1 MTERKQIINKVK
13 ELGIKTDKP
22 PHMCTTSYLKG
33 LLPKEEVK
41 QEEVKIGFFKRVLRG
56 LGF

>member
-1 MTERKQIINKVK
+1 MSERQQIIKQVK
-13 ELGIKTDKP
+13 ELDIKTDRP
-22 PHMCTTSYLKG
+22 AHMCSTTYLKG

-41 QEEVKIGFFKRVLRG
+41 VGFFRRILRR

>member
-1 MTERKQIINKVK
+1 MTERKQSIKQVK
-13 ELGIKTDKP
+13 ELGIKTSKP
-22 PHMCTTSYLKG
+22 AHMCTTSYLKG

-41 QEEVKIGFFKRVLRG
+41 VGFFKRVLRR

>member
-1 MTERKQIINKVK
+1 MTERKQIIKQIK
-13 ELGIKTDKP
+13 ELGIKTSKP
-22 PHMCTTSYLKG
+22 PHMCTTTYLKE

-41 QEEVKIGFFKRVLRG
+41 VGFFKRVLRR

>member
-1 MTERKQIINKVK
+1 MSERQQIIKQVK
-13 ELGIKTDKP
+13 ELDIKTDRP
-22 PHMCTTSYLKG
+22 AHMCSTTYLKG

-41 QEEVKIGFFKRVLRG
+41 VGFFKRVLKR

>member
-1 MTERKQIINKVK
+1 MSERQQIIKQVK
-13 ELGIKTDKP
+13 ELDIKTDRP
-22 PHMCTTSYLKG
+22 AQMCSTTYLKG

-41 QEEVKIGFFKRVLRG
+41 VGFFKRVLKR

>member
-1 MTERKQIINKVK
+1 MSERKQIINQVK
-13 ELGIKTDKP
+13 ELGITTERP
-22 PHMCTTSYLKG
+22 AHMCSTSYLKG

-41 QEEVKIGFFKRVLRG
+41 IGFFKGILRR

>member
-1 MTERKQIINKVK
+1 MTERKQIIKQVK
-13 ELGIKTDKP
+13 ELGIKTNKP

-41 QEEVKIGFFKRVLRG
+41 VGFFKGFLRR

>member
-1 MTERKQIINKVK
+1 MSERQQIIKQVK
-13 ELGIKTDKP
+13 ELDIKTDRP
-22 PHMCTTSYLKG
+22 AHMCSTTYLKG

-41 QEEVKIGFFKRVLRG
+41 VGFFRRVLRR

>member
-1 MTERKQIINKVK
+1 MSERKQIIKQIK
-13 ELGIKTDKP
+13 ELGIKTIKP
-22 PHMCTTSYLKG
+22 AHMCTTSYLKE

-41 QEEVKIGFFKRVLRG
+41 VGFFKRVLRG

>member
-1 MTERKQIINKVK
+1 MTERKQIIKQIK
-13 ELGIKTDKP
+13 ELGIKTTKP
-22 PHMCTTSYLKG
+22 AHMCTTSYLKE

-41 QEEVKIGFFKRVLRG
+41 VGFFKRVLRG

>member
-1 MTERKQIINKVK
+1 MTERKQIIAKVK

-22 PHMCTTSYLKG
+22 AHMCATSYLKG

-41 QEEVKIGFFKRVLRG
+41 VGFFKRVLRR

>member
-1 MTERKQIINKVK
+1 MTERKQIIQQVK
-13 ELGIKTDKP
+13 ELNIKTDRP
-22 PHMCTTSYLKG
+22 AHMCSTTYLKG

-41 QEEVKIGFFKRVLRG
+41 VGFFRRVLRG